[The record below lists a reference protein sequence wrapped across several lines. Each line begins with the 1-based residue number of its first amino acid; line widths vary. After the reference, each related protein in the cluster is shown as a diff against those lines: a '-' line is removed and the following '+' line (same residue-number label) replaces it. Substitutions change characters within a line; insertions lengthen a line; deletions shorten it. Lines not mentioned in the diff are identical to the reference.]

1 MAKTAEIVT
10 AHNVVIQYEMA
21 PIMSRVIASVLDF
34 MIVGFYMFLIFILV
48 SSFAVSNVRIGDDFG
63 VEILTMYIFW
73 LPGFFYTFWM
83 ESVFAGQ
90 TIGKMAMGLRV
101 IKSNGDN
108 ASIGD
113 LFLRWVFR
121 LIDLGG
127 SFGALGI
134 IVALSNERSQRL
146 GDLVGNT
153 VVIKLRPTNE
163 FSITD
168 ILNIKSSKDY
178 EPTYPGIV
186 QMTDDDMLL
195 IKNAMDRLKKNP
207 NEAHKD
213 LIRQL
218 AQLTSDKLGLSELPE
233 KKVTFLKTALQ
244 DYIVLTRS

>member
-10 AHNVVIQYEMA
+10 AHNVVIQYEMT
-21 PIMSRVIASVLDF
+21 PIMSRVIASVLDV

-48 SSFAVSNVRIGDDFG
+48 SAMAINSVSLGDDFG
-63 VEILTMYIFW
+63 VEALIMYILW
-73 LPGFFYTFWM
+73 LPAFFYSFWM
-83 ESVFAGQ
+83 EAVFAGQ
-90 TIGKMAMGLRV
+90 TIGKMAMGIRV
-101 IKSNGDN
+101 LKSNGDN

-113 LFLRWVFR
+113 LFLRWIFR
-121 LIDLGG
+121 FVDLMW
-127 SFGALGI
+127 SFGALAI

-168 ILNIKSSKDY
+168 ILNIKSSKGY
-178 EPTYPGIV
+178 EPTYPSIV
-186 QMTDDDMLL
+186 QLTDEDMLL

-207 NEAHKD
+207 NDAHKE
-213 LIRQL
+213 LVREL
-218 AQLTSDKLGLSELPE
+218 AELTSDKLGLSQVPD
-233 KKVTFLKTALQ
+233 KKITFLKTALQ

>member
-1 MAKTAEIVT
+1 MAKSAEIVT
-10 AHNVVIQYEMA
+10 AHNVVIKYEMA
-21 PIMSRVIASVLDF
+21 PIMSRVVASILDVV
-34 MIVGFYMFLIFILV
+34 IVGFYLFLIFMLV
-48 SSFAVSNVRIGDDFG
+48 SAMAVSNFRIGYDYG
-63 VEILTMYIFW
+63 VEVLIMYILW
-73 LPGFFYTFWM
+73 LPGFFYSFWM
-83 ESVFAGQ
+83 ESIFAGQ
-90 TIGKMAMGLRV
+90 TVGKMAMGLRV
-101 IKSNGDN
+101 LKSNGDN

-121 LIDLGG
+121 FVDLTW
-127 SFGALGI
+127 SLGALAI

-168 ILNIKSSKDY
+168 ILNIKSSKGY
-178 EPTYPGIV
+178 EPTYPTIV

-195 IKNAMDRLKKNP
+195 IKNAMERLKKNP
-207 NEAHKD
+207 NDAHKN
-213 LIRQL
+213 LVRQL
-218 AQLTSDKLGLSELPE
+218 AQATSDKLGLSDVPE

>member
-21 PIMSRVIASVLDF
+21 PLMSRVVASVLDLI
-34 MIVGFYMFLIFILV
+34 IVAFYILLISVLISAIIFTNFQWD
-48 SSFAVSNVRIGDDFG
+48 SDFG
-63 VEILTMYIFW
+63 VEMLIFY
-73 LPGFFYTFWM
+73 LLCIPGFFYSFWM
-83 ESVFAGQ
+83 ESIFSGQ

-121 LIDLGG
+121 FIDLTG
-127 SFGALGI
+127 SLGALALV
-134 IVALSNERSQRL
+134 VALSNERSQRL

-153 VVIKLRPTNE
+153 VVIKLRPTSE

-178 EPTYPGIV
+178 EATYPSII
-186 QMTDDDMLL
+186 QMTDEDMLL
-195 IKNAMDRLKKNP
+195 IKNAMERLKKNP
-207 NEAHKD
+207 NNAHKD
-213 LIRQL
+213 LVRQL
-218 AQLTSDKLGLSELPE
+218 AIRTSEILGLTEVPE
-233 KKVTFLKTALQ
+233 QKLTFLKTALQ

>member
-48 SSFAVSNVRIGDDFG
+48 SSFAVSNVRIGYDFG
-63 VEILTMYIFW
+63 VEILTMYILW

-121 LIDLGG
+121 LIDIGG

-178 EPTYPGIV
+178 EPTYPNIV
-186 QMTDDDMLL
+186 QMTDEDMLL

-213 LIRQL
+213 LVRQL
-218 AQLTSDKLGLSELPE
+218 AQLTADKLGLSETPE

>member
-21 PIMSRVIASVLDF
+21 PIMSRVIASILDVI
-34 MIVGFYMFLIFILV
+34 IVGFYVFLISILM
-48 SSFAVSNVRIGDDFG
+48 SAFMISNFRWDSDFG
-63 VEILTMYIFW
+63 VEMLLFYILC
-73 LPGFFYTFWM
+73 LPGFFYSFWM
-83 ESVFAGQ
+83 EAVFAGQ
-90 TIGKMAMGLRV
+90 TVGKMAMGLRV
-101 IKSNGDN
+101 IKSNGEN

-113 LFLRWVFR
+113 LFLRWIFR
-121 LIDLGG
+121 FIDLMW
-127 SFGALGI
+127 SFGALAI
-134 IVALSNERSQRL
+134 IVALSNEKSQRL

-153 VVIKLRPTNE
+153 VIIKLRPTNE

-178 EPTYPGIV
+178 EATYPSIV

-207 NEAHKD
+207 NDAHKD
-213 LIRQL
+213 LVRQL
-218 AQLTSDKLGLSELPE
+218 AQLTSDKLGLSQVPDQ
-233 KKVTFLKTALQ
+233 KITFLKTALQ

>member
-21 PIMSRVIASVLDF
+21 PIMSRALASVLDV
-34 MIVGFYMFLIFILV
+34 MIVGFYMFLTSILV
-48 SSFAVSNVRIGDDFG
+48 SIVGMSDANWESDFG
-63 VEILTMYIFW
+63 PEMLMLYILW

-83 ESVFAGQ
+83 EAIFAGQ
-90 TIGKMAMGLRV
+90 TVGKMAMGLRV
-101 IKSNGDN
+101 IKSDGDN

-113 LFLRWVFR
+113 LFLRWTFR
-121 LIDLGG
+121 FIDLLW
-127 SFGALGI
+127 SFGTLAVL
-134 IVALSNERSQRL
+134 VALSNERSQRL

-153 VVIKLRPTNE
+153 VVIKLKPSNE

-178 EPTYPGIV
+178 EPTYPSIV

-195 IKNAMDRLKKNP
+195 IKNAMERLKKNP
-207 NEAHKD
+207 NEAHKN
-213 LIRQL
+213 LVRQL
-218 AQLTSDKLGLSELPE
+218 AQATSDKLGLSTIPE
-233 KKVTFLKTALQ
+233 KKLTFLKTALQ

>member
-1 MAKTAEIVT
+1 MAKSAEIVT

-21 PIMSRVIASVLDF
+21 PIMSRVIASILDF
-34 MIVGFYMFLIFILV
+34 MIVGFYIFLMQILV
-48 SSFAVSNVRIGDDFG
+48 ASFTIGRMRIGQDFG
-63 VEILTMYIFW
+63 VEMLILYILL
-73 LPGFFYTFWM
+73 LPAFFYSFWM

-90 TIGKMAMGLRV
+90 TVGKMAMGLRV
-101 IKSNGDN
+101 LKSNGKN

-121 LIDLGG
+121 FIDLTG
-127 SFGALGI
+127 SLGALGI
-134 IVALSNERSQRL
+134 IVALSNENSQRL

-153 VVIKLRPTNE
+153 IVIKLRPTNE

-178 EPTYPGIV
+178 EATYPSIV

-207 NEAHKD
+207 NDAHKD
-213 LIRQL
+213 LVRKL
-218 AQLTSDKLGLSELPE
+218 AELTSEKLGLSEVPE
-233 KKVTFLKTALQ
+233 KKLTFLKTALQ

>member
-21 PIMSRVIASVLDF
+21 PIMSRVISSVLDVI
-34 MIVGFYMFLIFILV
+34 IVGFYVFLISILI
-48 SSFAVSNVRIGDDFG
+48 SAMMITNFRWDSDFG
-63 VEILTMYIFW
+63 VEMLIFYILC
-73 LPGFFYTFWM
+73 LPGFFYSFWM
-83 ESVFAGQ
+83 EAVFAGQ
-90 TIGKMAMGLRV
+90 TVGKMAMGLRV
-101 IKSNGDN
+101 IKSNGEN

-113 LFLRWVFR
+113 LFLRWIFR
-121 LIDLGG
+121 FVDLMW
-127 SFGALGI
+127 SFGALAI
-134 IVALSNERSQRL
+134 IVALSNEKSQRL

-153 VVIKLRPTNE
+153 VIIKLRPTNE

-178 EPTYPGIV
+178 EPTYPSIV

-207 NEAHKD
+207 NDAHKE
-213 LIRQL
+213 LVRKL
-218 AQLTSDKLGLSELPE
+218 AGLTASKLGLSQVPDQ
-233 KKVTFLKTALQ
+233 KITFLRTALQ